1 MVNTS
6 TAARTALYFSALV
19 ISLAGIKVAAP
30 IVVPFLLSLFVA
42 IICNPAIN
50 YLERK
55 RIPRGLAIT
64 IVIMTIFSLFIVLGG
79 VVGAAVNDFRKAI
92 PTYEAQLSEQI
103 TWLINWLGSHNISI
117 SMDEVSGY
125 LDPAKVMNLV
135 TSTLTGFSSVL
146 GNIFLLLLTV
156 VFMLAEGKVFPKKL
170 HMAFDESTQTE
181 KRLDHFLNMV
191 NRYMAI
197 KTMVSLGTGIII
209 GTVLWGMGV
218 QFYVLWALL
227 AFLLNYIPNI
237 GSIIAA
243 VPAVILAF
251 LQLGAGYAS
260 VVVGLFV
267 SVNMIM
273 GNVVEPRFMGRS
285 LGLSTLVVFLSLI
298 FWGWLLG
305 MVGMLLSVPLTMILK
320 IALESSEDGR
330 WFAILLSSD
339 EEVEA
344 LEKNSAE
351 KSIESGECLESSE
364 LVDTNKET
372 STDTKTDS
380 DAEKRTDAE
389 NNAAVGADKNNN
401 ETN

>member
-6 TAARTALYFSALV
+6 TAARTALYCSALV

-50 YLERK
+50 YLESK
-55 RIPRGLAIT
+55 KLPRGLAIT
-64 IVIMTIFSLFIVLGG
+64 LVIATIFSLFIVLGG
-79 VVGAAVNDFRKAI
+79 VIGAAVNDFRKAI
-92 PTYEAQLSEQI
+92 PTYEAQLTEQV
-103 TWLINWLGSHNISI
+103 NWLVEWLAGHDIAL
-117 SMDEVSGY
+117 SMDEVGSY
-125 LDPAKVMNLV
+125 FDPSKVMNLV
-135 TSTLTGFSSVL
+135 TSTLSGFSSVL

-156 VFMLAEGKVFPKKL
+156 VFMLAEGKVFTKKL
-170 HMAFDESTQTE
+170 HMAFNDSAETD
-181 KRLDHFLNMV
+181 KKLDHFLKMV
-191 NRYMAI
+191 NQYMAI
-197 KTMVSLGTGIII
+197 KTLVSLATGLII
-209 GTVLWGMGV
+209 GCVLWAIGV

-237 GSIIAA
+237 GSIISA
-243 VPAVILAF
+243 VPAVILTF

-273 GNVVEPRFMGRS
+273 GNLVEPRFMGRS

-330 WFAILLSSD
+330 WVAILLSSD
-339 EEVEA
+339 EEVEV
-344 LEKNSAE
+344 LENIDQDKIDAE
-351 KSIESGECLESSE
+351 SQNTVSES
-364 LVDTNKET
+364 LVNVTNKE
-372 STDTKTDS
+372 
-380 DAEKRTDAE
+380 EK
-389 NNAAVGADKNNN
+389 
-401 ETN
+401 

>member
-6 TAARTALYFSALV
+6 TAARTALYFSAFV

-50 YLERK
+50 YLEGK
-55 RIPRGLAIT
+55 KVPRGLAIT
-64 IVIMTIFSLFIVLGG
+64 LVIFTIFSLFIVLGG
-79 VVGAAVNDFRKAI
+79 VIGAAVNDFRKAI

-103 TWLINWLGSHNISI
+103 TWLIAWLANHDIVI
-117 SMDEVSGY
+117 SMDEVRGY
-125 LDPAKVMNLV
+125 FDPAKVMNLV
-135 TSTLTGFSSVL
+135 TTTLSGFSSVL

-170 HMAFDESTQTE
+170 HMAFDDSAQTE
-181 KRLDHFLNMV
+181 KRLDHFLTMV
-191 NRYMAI
+191 NQYMAI
-197 KTMVSLGTGIII
+197 KTMVSLATGIII
-209 GTVLWGMGV
+209 GTVLWGLGV

-243 VPAVILAF
+243 VPAVILTF
-251 LQLGAGYAS
+251 LQFGAGYAS

-273 GNVVEPRFMGRS
+273 GNFVEPRFMGRS

-320 IALESSEDGR
+320 IALENSEDGR
-330 WFAILLSSD
+330 WFSILLSSD

-344 LEKNSAE
+344 LENACEEKMNDGKTCANSFDLPVINTSE
-351 KSIESGECLESSE
+351 LESE
-364 LVDTNKET
+364 NLVKSTTKE
-372 STDTKTDS
+372 
-380 DAEKRTDAE
+380 EK
-389 NNAAVGADKNNN
+389 
-401 ETN
+401 

>member
-1 MVNTS
+1 MVSVS
-6 TAARTALYFSALV
+6 TAGRTALYFSAFV
-19 ISLAGIKVAAP
+19 ISLAGIKEAAP

-55 RIPRGLAIT
+55 RMPRGLAIT
-64 IVIMTIFSLFIVLGG
+64 FVIVTIFSLFIVLGG
-79 VVGAAVNDFRKAI
+79 VVGAAVNDFSKAI
-92 PTYEAQLSEQI
+92 PTYEEQLSEQI
-103 TWLINWLGSHNISI
+103 TWLIEWLGKHDIKL
-117 SMDEVSGY
+117 SMGEVRGY
-125 LDPAKVMNLV
+125 FDPAKVMNLV
-135 TSTLTGFSSVL
+135 TTTLSGFSSVL

-156 VFMLAEGKVFPKKL
+156 VFMLAEGQVFPKKL
-170 HMAFDESTQTE
+170 HIAFDDSEQTE
-181 KRLDHFLNMV
+181 KKLDHFLSMV

-197 KTMVSLGTGIII
+197 KTMVSLGTGIVI
-209 GTVLWGMGV
+209 GTVLWAIGV

-243 VPAVILAF
+243 VPAVILTF
-251 LQLGAGYAS
+251 LQLGAGYAAA
-260 VVVGLFV
+260 VVGLFV

-305 MVGMLLSVPLTMILK
+305 VVGMLLSVPLTMILK
-320 IALESSEDGR
+320 IALENSEDGR

-339 EEVEA
+339 QEVAAFEQTNIDKSNA
-344 LEKNSAE
+344 QQAEGSASSKDVNSN
-351 KSIESGECLESSE
+351 SHSSE
-364 LVDTNKET
+364 N
-372 STDTKTDS
+372 DS
-380 DAEKRTDAE
+380 S
-389 NNAAVGADKNNN
+389 N
-401 ETN
+401 ET

>member
-1 MVNTS
+1 MVNAS

-50 YLERK
+50 YLEGK
-55 RIPRGLAIT
+55 KVPRGLAIT
-64 IVIMTIFSLFIVLGG
+64 LVIFTIFSLFIILGG
-79 VVGAAVNDFRKAI
+79 VIGAAVNDFRKAI

-103 TWLINWLGSHNISI
+103 TWLIGWLANHDIVI
-117 SMDEVSGY
+117 SMAELRGY
-125 LDPAKVMNLV
+125 FDPAKVMNLV
-135 TSTLTGFSSVL
+135 TTTLSGFSSVL

-156 VFMLAEGKVFPKKL
+156 VFMLAEGKVFTKKL
-170 HMAFDESTQTE
+170 HMAFDDSAHTE
-181 KRLDHFLNMV
+181 KRLDHFLTMV
-191 NRYMAI
+191 NQYMAI
-197 KTMVSLGTGIII
+197 KTMVSLATGVII

-243 VPAVILAF
+243 VPVVILTF

-305 MVGMLLSVPLTMILK
+305 VVGMLLSVPLTMILK
-320 IALESSEDGR
+320 IALENSEDGR
-330 WFAILLSSD
+330 WFSILLSSD

-344 LEKNSAE
+344 LEIACE
-351 KSIESGECLESSE
+351 
-364 LVDTNKET
+364 DKET
-372 STDTKTDS
+372 DGETCVNSFDLPVTNTGETESETFVNSTTKE
-380 DAEKRTDAE
+380 EK
-389 NNAAVGADKNNN
+389 
-401 ETN
+401 

>member
-1 MVNTS
+1 MINVS
-6 TAARTALYFSALV
+6 TAGRTALYFSAFV

-50 YLERK
+50 YLEGK
-55 RIPRGLAIT
+55 KVPRGLAIT
-64 IVIMTIFSLFIVLGG
+64 LVIFTIFSLFIVLGG
-79 VVGAAVNDFRKAI
+79 VIGAAVNDFRKAI
-92 PTYEAQLSEQI
+92 PIYEAQLSEQI
-103 TWLINWLGSHNISI
+103 TWLITWLANHDIVI
-117 SMDEVSGY
+117 SMDEVRGY
-125 LDPAKVMNLV
+125 FDPAKVMNLV
-135 TSTLTGFSSVL
+135 TTTLSGFSSVL

-170 HMAFDESTQTE
+170 HMAFDDSAQTE
-181 KRLDHFLNMV
+181 KRLDHFLTMV
-191 NRYMAI
+191 NQYMAI
-197 KTMVSLGTGIII
+197 KTMVSLATGIII

-243 VPAVILAF
+243 VPVVILTF

-273 GNVVEPRFMGRS
+273 GNFVEPRFMGRS

-320 IALESSEDGR
+320 IALENSEDGR
-330 WFAILLSSD
+330 WFSILLSSD

-344 LEKNSAE
+344 LESACEEKANDGETCANSFDLPVINTSESESENLLKSTTKEE
-351 KSIESGECLESSE
+351 K
-364 LVDTNKET
+364 
-372 STDTKTDS
+372 
-380 DAEKRTDAE
+380 
-389 NNAAVGADKNNN
+389 
-401 ETN
+401 

>member
-1 MVNTS
+1 MINVS
-6 TAARTALYFSALV
+6 TAGRTALYFSAFV

-50 YLERK
+50 YLESK
-55 RIPRGLAIT
+55 KMPRGLAIT
-64 IVIMTIFSLFIVLGG
+64 LVIFTIFSLFIVLGG
-79 VVGAAVNDFRKAI
+79 VIGAAVNDFRKAI

-103 TWLINWLGSHNISI
+103 TWLIAWLANHDIVI
-117 SMDEVSGY
+117 SMDEVRGY
-125 LDPAKVMNLV
+125 FDPAKVMNLV
-135 TSTLTGFSSVL
+135 TTTLSGFSSVL

-170 HMAFDESTQTE
+170 HMAFDDSAQTE
-181 KRLDHFLNMV
+181 KRLDYFLTMV
-191 NRYMAI
+191 NQYMAI
-197 KTMVSLGTGIII
+197 KTMVSLATGIII
-209 GTVLWGMGV
+209 GSVLWGMGV

-243 VPAVILAF
+243 VPAVILTF

-273 GNVVEPRFMGRS
+273 GNFVEPRFMGRS

-320 IALESSEDGR
+320 IALENSEDGR
-330 WFAILLSSD
+330 WFSILLSSD

-344 LEKNSAE
+344 LESACEEKTNDGETCANSFDLPV
-351 KSIESGECLESSE
+351 I
-364 LVDTNKET
+364 
-372 STDTKTDS
+372 
-380 DAEKRTDAE
+380 
-389 NNAAVGADKNNN
+389 
-401 ETN
+401 ETNESESEILLKSAIKEEK

>member
-1 MVNTS
+1 MINVS
-6 TAARTALYFSALV
+6 TAGRTALYFSAFV

-50 YLERK
+50 YLESK
-55 RIPRGLAIT
+55 KMPRGLAIT
-64 IVIMTIFSLFIVLGG
+64 LVIFTIFSLFIVLGG
-79 VVGAAVNDFRKAI
+79 VIGAAVNDFRKAI

-103 TWLINWLGSHNISI
+103 TWLIAWLANHDIVI
-117 SMDEVSGY
+117 SMDEVRGY
-125 LDPAKVMNLV
+125 FDPAKVMNLV
-135 TSTLTGFSSVL
+135 TTTLSGFSSVL

-170 HMAFDESTQTE
+170 HMAFDDSAQTE
-181 KRLDHFLNMV
+181 KRLDYFLTMV
-191 NRYMAI
+191 NQYMAI
-197 KTMVSLGTGIII
+197 KTMVSLATGIII
-209 GTVLWGMGV
+209 GSVLWGMGV

-243 VPAVILAF
+243 VPAVILTF

-260 VVVGLFV
+260 VVVGLLV

-273 GNVVEPRFMGRS
+273 GNFVEPRFMGRS

-320 IALESSEDGR
+320 IALENSEDGR
-330 WFAILLSSD
+330 WFSILLSSD

-344 LEKNSAE
+344 LESACEEKANDGETCANSFDLPV
-351 KSIESGECLESSE
+351 I
-364 LVDTNKET
+364 
-372 STDTKTDS
+372 
-380 DAEKRTDAE
+380 
-389 NNAAVGADKNNN
+389 
-401 ETN
+401 ETNESESENLLKSAIKEEK